1 MLLAFFLPER
11 NKILMLNT
19 ALRTTIFASL
29 LAGASFGYSAQLV
42 YNGDFELV
50 PSGWSQVS
58 ALPLVDEHLFGSF
71 GLTGNRYA
79 WLAGYSN
86 ANDVLSQSVNF
97 GSLSGSGILTF
108 NYEKLVVESN
118 SFDFLTVKID
128 SDVVDVISLG
138 GTDLGFSGVLN
149 RSVDLSSYV
158 GTGVKT
164 LSFVANTD
172 ASLASSVFVDNVS
185 INTIVIP
192 EPATISAMLTGA
204 IIVRLRRIK
213 KS

>member
-97 GSLSGSGILTF
+97 GSLSGSGTLTF

-138 GTDLGFSGVLN
+138 GADLGFSGVLN
-149 RSVDLSSYV
+149 RSVDLSTYV
-158 GTGVKT
+158 GSGVKT
-164 LSFVANTD
+164 LSFVATTD
-172 ASLASSVFVDNVS
+172 ATLASSVFVDNVS

>member
-11 NKILMLNT
+11 MKNLMLNT

-29 LAGASFGYSAQLV
+29 LAVASFAYSAQLV

-50 PSGWSQVS
+50 PSGWSEIS
-58 ALPLVDEHLFGSF
+58 ALPLVDEHFIGSL

-86 ANDVLSQSVNF
+86 ANDVLSQSVDF
-97 GSLSGSGILTF
+97 GSITGSGILTF
-108 NYEKLVVESN
+108 KYEKLVVESN
-118 SFDFLTVKID
+118 SFDFLTVKVG
-128 SDVVDVISLG
+128 SDVVDVINLG
-138 GTDLGFSGVLN
+138 GVGFGFSGVLL
-149 RSVDLSSYV
+149 RTVDLSSYV
-158 GTGVKT
+158 GSGAKL
-164 LSFVANTD
+164 LSFEATTD
-172 ASLASSVFVDNVS
+172 SSLASSIFLDNVA
-185 INTIVIP
+185 INTIPIP
-192 EPATISAMLTGA
+192 EPSTLMAIITGA

>member
-19 ALRTTIFASL
+19 ALRTTFFASL

-58 ALPLVDEHLFGSF
+58 ALPLVDEHFFGSF

-118 SFDFLTVKID
+118 SFDFLTVKIN

-138 GTDLGFSGVLN
+138 GQNLGFSGVLN

-164 LSFVANTD
+164 LSFVATTD
-172 ASLASSVFVDNVS
+172 ATLASSVFVDNVS

-192 EPATISAMLTGA
+192 EPATITAMITGA

>member
-19 ALRTTIFASL
+19 ALRTTFFASL

-50 PSGWSQVS
+50 PSGWSEIS
-58 ALPLVDEHLFGSF
+58 ALPLLDEHYIGSL

-97 GSLSGSGILTF
+97 GSVSGSGTLNF

-118 SFDFLTVKID
+118 SFDFLTVKVG
-128 SDVVDVISLG
+128 SDVVDVITLG
-138 GTDLGFSGVLN
+138 GSNLGFSGVLN

-164 LSFVANTD
+164 LSFVATTD
-172 ASLASSVFVDNVS
+172 ATLASSVFVDNVS

-192 EPATISAMLTGA
+192 EPATITAMITGA
-204 IIVRLRRIK
+204 IIVRLRRIN

>member
-1 MLLAFFLPER
+1 
-11 NKILMLNT
+11 MLNT
-19 ALRTTIFASL
+19 ALRTTFFASL

-58 ALPLVDEHLFGSF
+58 ALPLVDEHFFGSF

-118 SFDFLTVKID
+118 SFDFLTVKIN

-138 GTDLGFSGVLN
+138 GQNLGFSGVLN

-164 LSFVANTD
+164 LSFVATTD
-172 ASLASSVFVDNVS
+172 ATLASSVFVDNVS

-192 EPATISAMLTGA
+192 EPATITAMITGA

>member
-1 MLLAFFLPER
+1 MLLAFFLIER

-42 YNGDFELV
+42 YNGNFQLV
-50 PSGWSQVS
+50 PSGWSEVS
-58 ALPLVDEHLFGSF
+58 ALPLVDEHYIGSL

-97 GSLSGSGILTF
+97 GSVSGSGTLTF
-108 NYEKLVVESN
+108 NFEKLVVESN
-118 SFDFLTVKID
+118 SFDFLTVKVG
-128 SDVVDVISLG
+128 SDVVDVITLG
-138 GTDLGFSGVLN
+138 GSNLGFSGVLN
-149 RSVDLSSYV
+149 RSVDLSPYV

-164 LSFVANTD
+164 LSFVATTD
-172 ASLASSVFVDNVS
+172 ATLASSVFVDNVS

-192 EPATISAMLTGA
+192 EPATISAIITGA